1 MIRNNQ
7 FAART
12 RTVKDYLSF
21 ILAMIIGLFRLEE
34 GEDEHR
40 FLLCLSTFDL
50 PRSESSMKMIQMLQI
65 QEHPVTI
72 FSAAV
77 VCHVKHFR
85 SDSLLERI
93 IA

>member
-7 FAART
+7 FASRT

-34 GEDEHR
+34 
-40 FLLCLSTFDL
+40 
-50 PRSESSMKMIQMLQI
+50 ESSMKMIQMLQI